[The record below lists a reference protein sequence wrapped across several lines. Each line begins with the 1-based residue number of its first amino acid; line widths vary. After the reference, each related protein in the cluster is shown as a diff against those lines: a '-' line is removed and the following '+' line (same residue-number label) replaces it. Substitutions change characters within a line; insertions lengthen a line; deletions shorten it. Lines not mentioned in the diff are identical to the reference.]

1 MCCAECLPERRKL
14 QLADLYKDSFTHI
27 GANAVERLFSENE
40 IMELIQLTQRLA
52 A

>member
-14 QLADLYKDSFTHI
+14 QLADLYKDSFTHF
-27 GANAVERLFSENE
+27 GANAVERLFGQSE
-40 IMELIQLTQRLA
+40 IMELIGLTKRLA